1 MALVNQILIADK
13 TKLRLIKGDIT
24 ERNVD
29 AIVNAANSHLSHG
42 GGVAAAIV
50 KKGGRIIQ
58 DESDKIGY
66 VPVGN
71 AVITTAGVLPC
82 KAVIHVVGPRNGET
96 KENEKLSIAVNSVLK
111 LAQENGFKSISI
123 PAISTGI
130 FRFPKD
136 KCAKILVEESIKF
149 VNNNNSDSMKALEVI
164 EFCIYDDE
172 TLEQFKLVFN
182 ALS

>member
-1 MALVNQILIADK
+1 
-13 TKLRLIKGDIT
+13 
-24 ERNVD
+24 VD
-29 AIVNAANSHLSHG
+29 AIVNAANSYLSHG

-58 DESDKIGY
+58 DESDKIGFI
-66 VPVGN
+66 PVGN

-96 KENEKLSIAVNSVLK
+96 KENEKLSIAVNNVLK
-111 LAQENGFKSISI
+111 LAQQNGFKSISI

-130 FRFPKD
+130 FGFPKD

-149 VNNNNSDSMKALEVI
+149 VNNNSDSMKALEVI

-182 ALS
+182 TLSRRDNVSSKNFRFIRS